1 MFPKDFRNIEATDEL
16 NKIVE
21 TEKKLN
27 RDDLIYKTGNKKKDK
42 TCDFQKFKIKRSF
55 GREFYRNDLS
65 LDDALEPQI
74 RLNIYIFKEQKALT
88 LTNAIIL
95 LNLNR
100 RPKVLNSFKNGIF
113 LKEKQGKGLTSI
125 LNSVTSNCVAPV
137 TKVSDLKQ
145 LKMLTPKQMLQRLPI
160 PLAYVKAGYTHENVL
175 NETRQIIYSLYQ
187 AKEITNKVYNNTM
200 NSIKL

>member
-1 MFPKDFRNIEATDEL
+1 MFPKDFRNVEATDEL

-21 TEKKLN
+21 MEKKLN

-42 TCDFQKFKIKRSF
+42 TFDFQKFKIKRSF

-74 RLNIYIFKEQKALT
+74 RLNVYIFKEKEA

-125 LNSVTSNCVAPV
+125 LNSVTSNRVAPV

-145 LKMLTPKQMLQRLPI
+145 LKILTLKQMLQRLPI
-160 PLAYVKAGYTHENVL
+160 ALAYVKACV
-175 NETRQIIYSLYQ
+175 
-187 AKEITNKVYNNTM
+187 
-200 NSIKL
+200 

>member
-1 MFPKDFRNIEATDEL
+1 MFPKDFRNVEATDEL

-21 TEKKLN
+21 MEKKLN

-42 TCDFQKFKIKRSF
+42 TFDFQKFKIKRSF

-65 LDDALEPQI
+65 LDDALEPKI
-74 RLNIYIFKEQKALT
+74 RLNVYIFKEKEA

-113 LKEKQGKGLTSI
+113 
-125 LNSVTSNCVAPV
+125 
-137 TKVSDLKQ
+137 
-145 LKMLTPKQMLQRLPI
+145 
-160 PLAYVKAGYTHENVL
+160 
-175 NETRQIIYSLYQ
+175 
-187 AKEITNKVYNNTM
+187 
-200 NSIKL
+200 